1 MLLNVFLSDLT
12 INGMDDIINPKNKQL
27 ISYIFF
33 SNIFVINNT
42 DSIKPTIHPIPIL
55 DRNLNDFILPILLL
69 DIRLF
74 NAFTKSS

>member
-1 MLLNVFLSDLT
+1 
-12 INGMDDIINPKNKQL
+12 MDDIIKPKNKQL

-42 DSIKPTIHPIPIL
+42 YSINPTTHPIPIL
-55 DRNLNDFILPILLL
+55 DRNLNAFILCNFSL
-69 DIRLF
+69 DIILF